1 MAVDEIHSF
10 DGAGGTD
17 LASLIRR
24 VRAKLG
30 VKKGALAC
38 IGTSATLGGD
48 STADIRAFASDIFA
62 EEFDEE
68 SVIEEYRIDADEF
81 FADATDD
88 ILFFPQPSSL
98 KELDFKAY
106 ESIESYIKAQYLL
119 WFNDEVEDVK
129 DEKFRVELGEKLKNL
144 HFFKLLLKT
153 LDGKIVDR
161 KIVIDAFIRKIPI
174 KSSEAYFEYMVDSLL
189 ALTSWARNPK
199 QGNSYPPFLFVR
211 LQIWIR
217 ELARMVSS
225 LDEKPTL
232 TFSDDLKSDEIA
244 RHYPV
249 IHCRDCHVTG
259 WGGVKKEGTAE
270 LKDDLDLFYQ
280 AFFAHDSRVK
290 FIFPMEHDEKQGL
303 KGKIYYIDQ
312 QGNEIFDKDDS
323 FSGLKVF
330 ESDNINK
337 QGKSHTNCPFCSAK
351 NALTILGSRAASLTS
366 VLIGQN
372 FTSYYN
378 DDKKIIAFSDSVQ
391 DSAQRAGFFG
401 ARSYQFTIRS
411 AIQQALNAQDSDV
424 CLEEMGKRVSIYWRD
439 KFNND
444 SEYVATLIAPDM
456 EWLRG
461 YDTLVKTDRL
471 ENREDKYLPKTKFKI
486 S

>member
-48 STADIRAFASDIFA
+48 STADIRAFASDVFA

-161 KIVIDAFIRKIPI
+161 KIVIDVFIRKIPI